1 MLPPSPHRDMA
12 SGWPRA
18 SSGETLTWDY
28 CRKSRVLHLLGQQS
42 LSHCHTLTLKNLA
55 TLAMGQ

>member
-12 SGWPRA
+12 SGWPRTSA
-18 SSGETLTWDY
+18 GETLTWDQ
-28 CRKSRVLHLLGQQS
+28 SRVLHLLGQQS
-42 LSHCHTLTLKNLA
+42 LSHCHILTLKNLA